1 MIQQLSLACAFIL
14 LVASG
19 SVFGLG
25 LGKLELGSA
34 LNQQFEAEIELT
46 NVGQLTIDEVLPN
59 LASQDD
65 FARVGVERNDI
76 LTDLR
81 FKVVANSQ
89 GKFVLKVTSTRP
101 IIEPFLN
108 FIVEVL
114 WPSGR
119 ILREYIVLLDPPVF
133 TEAGFAPIKLTEV
146 IRDGRVSSSSSSAT
160 QSAAARNAASFNSNT
175 IDRASI
181 ISDVVESKS
190 GGDIKIGRSALQEGA
205 DLSEGYGATG
215 RGDTLW
221 SIASKIRPNSTVS
234 VQQTML
240 ALQRANPDAFINSN
254 INLLKAGYVLRIPDA
269 REIQEETLATAAQ
282 EVRAQNSDFDVYRD
296 NSGVAQLDASQ
307 RQSSPSFRERSVR
320 GGELKLLAQDQSI
333 GQRAGS
339 GGDSQITQEL
349 ENNLAVAQEDLD
361 KANRANAELSV
372 RVEDI
377 EQQMD
382 TLTELVKLK
391 EDQLAALRVEVQR
404 MQAQESALRAD
415 SGALNQPQ
423 TPSDDGALL
432 SNPIVLG
439 LLAVLLVV
447 GVAGGLLLMRRKQQ
461 EETEYD
467 EALEEETREAAQ
479 LDVENL
485 PELDDDD
492 SEFDDPEFDDED
504 EDEDEDEDD
513 IMPQTADVISEVEIH
528 IAYGRFSQ
536 AIIFL
541 QNAIEADPDRVDI
554 QLKLLEVYVQT
565 EDSSAFNQQFDQLK
579 TLGDEVANEQALA
592 MQAKVLDVDA
602 SAAASMDA
610 TMISADPI
618 VSRETTTENDD
629 LSFDLDELDSERD
642 DDSFDFE
649 DDLDLDLDLDL
660 DDDLELDDDFDLD
673 DDLELDD
680 DFDLDDELELDD
692 NLESDV
698 DLGEDLD
705 EDVEVSESLSLD
717 DDALELSPED
727 SDSDP
732 DEALAAEAA
741 LDTDDDNDAFEI
753 DLSDLDLDLD
763 LEGEDIDLDDEY
775 ELDLEEDIETK
786 LDLARAYI
794 DMGDKEGARGVL
806 QEVSREG
813 NESEIAKA
821 KELFESISD

>member
-119 ILREYIVLLDPPVF
+119 ILREYIVLLDPPVL

-146 IRDGRVSSSSSSAT
+146 IRDGGVSSSSSSAT

-190 GGDIKIGRSALQEGA
+190 SGDIKIGRSALQEGA

-269 REIQEETLATAAQ
+269 REIREETLATAAQ
-282 EVRAQNSDFDVYRD
+282 EVRAQNSEFDVYRD

-349 ENNLAVAQEDLD
+349 ENNLAVAQEALD

-415 SGALNQPQ
+415 SGAMNPPQ

-492 SEFDDPEFDDED
+492 SEFDDSEFD
-504 EDEDEDEDD
+504 DEDD

-629 LSFDLDELDSERD
+629 LSFDLDELNSERD

-673 DDLELDD
+673 D
-680 DFDLDDELELDD
+680 ELELDD

-698 DLGEDLD
+698 DLGEDLG

-717 DDALELSPED
+717 DDALELSLED

>member
-89 GKFVLKVTSTRP
+89 GKLVLKVTSTRP

-119 ILREYIVLLDPPVF
+119 ILREYIVLLDPPVL

-146 IRDGRVSSSSSSAT
+146 IRDGGVSSSSSSAT
-160 QSAAARNAASFNSNT
+160 QSAAARNAAAFNSNT

-181 ISDVVESKS
+181 IPDVVESKS

-205 DLSEGYGATG
+205 DLSEGFGATG

-269 REIQEETLATAAQ
+269 REIREETLATAAQ
-282 EVRAQNSDFDVYRD
+282 EVRAQNSEFDVYRD

-361 KANRANAELSV
+361 RANRANAELNV

-415 SGALNQPQ
+415 SGALNPPQ

-492 SEFDDPEFDDED
+492 SEFDDPEFD
-504 EDEDEDEDD
+504 DEDEDD

-698 DLGEDLD
+698 DLGEDLG

-741 LDTDDDNDAFEI
+741 LDTDEDNDAFEI
-753 DLSDLDLDLD
+753 DLSDLDLD